1 MPTESQLVCAHC
13 TDGSA
18 AGLSGPEPHP
28 GALIPAAAVELHSW
42 VLGSHGLALSRR
54 GVRVRV
60 RVGLHVHSLRG
71 FIHADLEPRLLV
83 APGPILSQ
91 ERQAFRF
98 RGRG

>member
-28 GALIPAAAVELHSW
+28 GALTPAAAVELHSW
-42 VLGSHGLALSRR
+42 VLGSHGIALSRR
-54 GVRVRV
+54 GVRV

-71 FIHADLEPRLLV
+71 FLRANPEPGLLV

-98 RGRG
+98 HGRG